1 MIMKKS
7 RGLTSKFGLIL
18 EQKVTVSS
26 IYLTFEENLIERGE
40 FILCVSQVRRQIER
54 LMCKKV
60 ILIKNNAR

>member
-26 IYLTFEENLIERGE
+26 IYLTFEENLIESGE
-40 FILCVSQVRRQIER
+40 FILC
-54 LMCKKV
+54 
-60 ILIKNNAR
+60 A

>member
-1 MIMKKS
+1 MKKS

-60 ILIKNNAR
+60 ILIKNNVR